1 MELTFQTRP
10 FSYLHC
16 LMNEVHFQEE
26 VSDMIVP
33 DSYPDIDHIADCFA
47 DVILR
52 SKECRAG
59 SAMISGGIKAGIL
72 YVPEGDADIQCVDT
86 YVPFTM
92 RFENPEITDQTSL
105 ICSICVRSVEAR
117 VINSRKISFRI
128 GIGCELSA
136 FERAIEEIYEIVEK
150 PQSLQ
155 VNKEQYRMMLP
166 LELNEKTF
174 LIHDAISFSGHPS
187 ASSIYKFRCE
197 LLPSEHR
204 IVGDK
209 AIFKGTLLCKLLYL
223 TNDHKLHCIQQIFPY
238 SQFCE
243 LTNEYDEEIL
253 NISPVIT
260 GYDIAPIYEGTPDR
274 LDFDVHVLAQCM
286 VRGNKEITLLK
297 DAYAIQGEFT
307 AKWKD
312 FRFDSVLDQREDA
325 HTAKAHVS
333 GDGLEILDLDAY
345 CDYPIETRNGDMLQI
360 AVPVTFRMLTEM
372 NGSLQQKTE
381 RTEIRTEFPLSEH
394 ARCHISKVPSGELHF
409 SMTGDGADLRYG
421 ICVCTDCYIQNNM
434 KAICGGAIDDTEQL
448 TRKPEIIVRSVHAD
462 TPLWDLAKAYKTTE
476 EEIMIANH
484 LDSNHVLEDTMLL
497 VPVF

>member
-16 LMNEVHFQEE
+16 LMKEVHFQEE

-52 SKECRAG
+52 SKECRTG
-59 SAMISGGIKAGIL
+59 SAIISGGIKAGIL
-72 YVPEGDADIQCVDT
+72 YVPEGAAEIHNMDA

-92 RFENPEITDQTSL
+92 RFDNPEITDKTSIL
-105 ICSICVRSVEAR
+105 CSICVRSVDAR
-117 VINSRKISFRI
+117 VINSRKISLRI

-136 FERAIEEIYEIVEK
+136 FERTIEEIYEIAEK

-155 VNKEQYRMMLP
+155 IKKEQYHMILP
-166 LELNEKTF
+166 LELNEKSF
-174 LIHDAISFSGHPS
+174 LIHDAIEFSGHPS
-187 ASSIYKFRCE
+187 AVSIYKFHCE

-209 AIFKGTLLCKLLYL
+209 AIFKGTLLCKLVYF
-223 TNDHKLHCIQQIFPY
+223 TNDHNLHCIQHIFPY

-243 LTNEYDEEIL
+243 LSNEYDEEIL
-253 NISPVIT
+253 TILPVIT
-260 GYDIAPIYEGTPDR
+260 GYDISPIYEGTPDR
-274 LDFDVHVLAQCM
+274 LDFDVHVLTQCM

-297 DAYAIQGEFT
+297 DAYATHGVFS

-312 FRFDSVLDQREDA
+312 LRFDSFLDQREDV

-333 GDGLEILDLDAY
+333 GDGLDILDLDVY
-345 CDYPIETRNGDMLQI
+345 CDYPIETRNEDMVQI
-360 AVPVTFRMLTEM
+360 AVPVTFRMLTNI

-394 ARCHISKVPSGELHF
+394 AYCHITTVPSGELHF
-409 SMTGDGADLRYG
+409 AMTGDGADLRYG
-421 ICVCTDCYIQNNM
+421 IGVCTDCYIQNSM
-434 KAICGGAIDDTEQL
+434 KAICGGTVDDTEQ
-448 TRKPEIIVRSVHAD
+448 TARKSEIIVRNVPAD
-462 TPLWDLAKAYKTTE
+462 TPLWDLAKEYKTTE
-476 EEIMIANH
+476 DEIMVANH
-484 LDSNHVLEDTMLL
+484 LDSDHILEDTMLL

>member
-10 FSYLHC
+10 FSNLHC

-33 DSYPDIDHIADCFA
+33 DSYPDIDHIAYCFA

-223 TNDHKLHCIQQIFPY
+223 TNDHKLHCIQQI
-238 SQFCE
+238 
-243 LTNEYDEEIL
+243 
-253 NISPVIT
+253 
-260 GYDIAPIYEGTPDR
+260 GR
-274 LDFDVHVLAQCM
+274 
-286 VRGNKEITLLK
+286 
-297 DAYAIQGEFT
+297 
-307 AKWKD
+307 
-312 FRFDSVLDQREDA
+312 
-325 HTAKAHVS
+325 AHV
-333 GDGLEILDLDAY
+333 
-345 CDYPIETRNGDMLQI
+345 
-360 AVPVTFRMLTEM
+360 
-372 NGSLQQKTE
+372 
-381 RTEIRTEFPLSEH
+381 
-394 ARCHISKVPSGELHF
+394 
-409 SMTGDGADLRYG
+409 
-421 ICVCTDCYIQNNM
+421 
-434 KAICGGAIDDTEQL
+434 
-448 TRKPEIIVRSVHAD
+448 
-462 TPLWDLAKAYKTTE
+462 
-476 EEIMIANH
+476 
-484 LDSNHVLEDTMLL
+484 
-497 VPVF
+497 